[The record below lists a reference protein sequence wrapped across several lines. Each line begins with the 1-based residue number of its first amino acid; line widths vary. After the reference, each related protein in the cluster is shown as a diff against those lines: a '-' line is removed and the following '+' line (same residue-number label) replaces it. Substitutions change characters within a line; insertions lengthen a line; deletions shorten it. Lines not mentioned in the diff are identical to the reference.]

1 MTIMVTNGF
10 FSGDF
15 NGHFSVHLT
24 WISRRKYPWLT
35 ILAFSWHLWHTLL
48 AFLLAFWVF
57 VFHLLYKLSLFCAT
71 CIYLHSSGQSLG
83 YSFSPYSLSLGLFCL
98 RLGLKCY
105 NARNI
110 PCKLLHTIFLGFPG
124 GANGKEPACQC
135 RRHMRCGFNHRTG
148 KIS

>member
-1 MTIMVTNGF
+1 MVTNGF

-83 YSFSPYSLSLGLFCL
+83 YSFSPYSLSSSESLKLFWTLPIIGHISYIIDLYTHMCKFTQIK
-98 RLGLKCY
+98 LKQKF
-105 NARNI
+105 NETV
-110 PCKLLHTIFLGFPG
+110 PFLCAMKPL
-124 GANGKEPACQC
+124 
-135 RRHMRCGFNHRTG
+135 
-148 KIS
+148 ISSVLFHI